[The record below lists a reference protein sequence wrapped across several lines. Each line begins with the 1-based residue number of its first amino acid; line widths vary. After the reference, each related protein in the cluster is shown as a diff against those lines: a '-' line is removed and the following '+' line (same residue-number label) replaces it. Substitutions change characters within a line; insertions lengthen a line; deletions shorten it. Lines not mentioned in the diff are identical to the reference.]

1 MADKQLTSNRDGF
14 TSRWGFILAC
24 IGSAV
29 GMGNIW
35 RFPIM
40 VSVWGGMTF
49 LIPYF
54 ICVLLIG
61 STGVIGEFALGRATG
76 AGPIG
81 AFGECTALRGNRKI
95 GEGIGLIPVIGS
107 MALAIGYTVVMGW
120 IFKYT
125 FISITGDM
133 HAMGQDMASIGGHFD
148 VVAVNNV
155 PCIIVAILASFA
167 IMALGV
173 SGGIE
178 KATRILIPLL
188 FVLLVV
194 VCIRSLTLPNAME
207 GLKFLFMPDFSR
219 IDGSVV
225 LMAMG
230 LAFFKMS
237 IGFGCMITYGSYFR
251 SDTHVPFLAVRV
263 MVCDLLVSI
272 LAGIAV
278 FPAVFSFGFEPTA
291 GTSLLFLTIPA
302 VFASMPGGQLFT
314 TLFFVLSAVASMGA
328 MLSLLEVP
336 VAWLSETFRISRPR
350 ATVLMTL
357 ALILLGAPA
366 TLSTSVLSDVTVF
379 GLSLFD
385 LYDFLSSNLMLPLDG
400 LLLSLFVGYV
410 WSRSDALDALTNGGT
425 LHNLACA
432 KAILFLCRY
441 VTPILIV
448 IILLNG
454 LKVF

>member
-1 MADKQLTSNRDGF
+1 MAE
-14 TSRWGFILAC
+14 TSRDLFASRLGMLAATL
-24 IGSAV
+24 GSSV
-29 GMGNIW
+29 GLGNIW
-35 RFPIM
+35 KFPALTGEHGGASFLLVYILATLVVGLPLMIAELLFGRSTRSNAYQAFKTLSSNRFWWIIGGLGIAGAVTILSFYSDVAGWVFAYIPKALTG
-40 VSVWGGMTF
+40 SVHTQDPAVAKEAFSSLLACPWKSLF
-49 LIPYF
+49 WQWL
-54 ICVLLIG
+54 VLGLTA
-61 STGVIGEFALGRATG
+61 SVI
-76 AGPIG
+76 
-81 AFGECTALRGNRKI
+81 LRG
-95 GEGIGLIPVIGS
+95 
-107 MALAIGYTVVMGW
+107 A
-120 IFKYT
+120 
-125 FISITGDM
+125 
-133 HAMGQDMASIGGHFD
+133 
-148 VVAVNNV
+148 
-155 PCIIVAILASFA
+155 
-167 IMALGV
+167 

-278 FPAVFSFGFEPTA
+278 FPAVF
-291 GTSLLFLTIPA
+291 
-302 VFASMPGGQLFT
+302 ASMPGGQLFT
-314 TLFFVLSAVASMGA
+314 TLFFVLSAVATMGA

>member
-1 MADKQLTSNRDGF
+1 MDYRRIGHCRCGGDPELLFAYIPKALTGSVHTQDPAVAKEAF
-14 TSRWGFILAC
+14 SSLLAC
-24 IGSAV
+24 PWKSLFWQWLVLGLTA
-29 GMGNIW
+29 
-35 RFPIM
+35 
-40 VSVWGGMTF
+40 SV
-49 LIPYF
+49 I
-54 ICVLLIG
+54 
-61 STGVIGEFALGRATG
+61 
-76 AGPIG
+76 
-81 AFGECTALRGNRKI
+81 LRG
-95 GEGIGLIPVIGS
+95 
-107 MALAIGYTVVMGW
+107 A
-120 IFKYT
+120 
-125 FISITGDM
+125 
-133 HAMGQDMASIGGHFD
+133 
-148 VVAVNNV
+148 
-155 PCIIVAILASFA
+155 
-167 IMALGV
+167 

-188 FVLLVV
+188 FILLVV

-410 WSRSDALDALTNGGT
+410 WNRSDALDALTNGGT